1 MKLFAVQ
8 VFTPD
13 DPCDR
18 WIYQDTLY
26 PTRQSAENA
35 MALLEAEA
43 IIKEQEDWESNPC
56 ECGNR
61 NCDYR
66 SYLFPNFSIQVLK
79 LAS

>member
-1 MKLFAVQ
+1 VELFAVQ

-13 DPCDR
+13 DSYDR

-35 MALLEAEA
+35 MALLKAEA
-43 IIKEQEDWESNPC
+43 IVREQEDWDSNPC
-56 ECGNR
+56 ECGKR
-61 NCDYR
+61 DCDYR
-66 SYLFPNFSIQVLK
+66 LYLFPNFSIQVLK

>member
-1 MKLFAVQ
+1 MELFAVQ

-61 NCDYR
+61 DCGDR
-66 SYLFPNFSIQVLK
+66 LYLFPNFSIQVLK